1 METTEIVELIAAL
14 DARADELA
22 ILAND
27 ADGDQTGAADRYRAE
42 ALEVFTGMGEL
53 GVELERRR
61 QDAER
66 KPAGVYSATLAR
78 RAMIGR

>member
-1 METTEIVELIAAL
+1 METTEIGQKIAEL

-27 ADGDQTGAADRYRAE
+27 ADGDQTDKADRYRAE
-42 ALEVFTGMGEL
+42 ALEAFLEMGEL
-53 GVELERRR
+53 GVELERIR

-66 KPAGVYSATLAR
+66 KPAGVYSSTLAR
-78 RAMIGR
+78 RAC